1 MRTTRRGLAAAGLL
15 VLAFLGTLLGY
26 AQSGKTH
33 VVERSSPVSDGINIE
48 LDVLGIDAV
57 SRQISVRAMLV
68 PEGRYFDEDE
78 QAFATSLRVTTR
90 FALRE
95 SADFTVEAGQPIG
108 GSFDFDVPVYG
119 NVQVYPFD
127 RYDFSNDDPKK
138 VGRIIPAPLIKIDE
152 VLDDGRT
159 APVPVGVSDRD
170 PGDEPGWTEY
180 WRMITDGSTLN
191 VELVMERSGAVLVAV
206 GIVVFLVLCLA
217 ALSASVAWAVATKRR
232 PIEPTFASWFA
243 AMLFALIPLQ
253 GFLPGAPPVGAWI
266 DVTVFFWV
274 EIILMAGLAVFI
286 ISWFKYREPP
296 DYTHLERAR
305 RERAQQIEAED
316 AATD

>member
-1 MRTTRRGLAAAGLL
+1 MRRLRRGFVAAGLL
-15 VLAFLGTLLGY
+15 ILVFLGALFGY

-48 LDVLGIDAV
+48 LDVLGIDPV
-57 SRQISVRAMLV
+57 TRQISVRAMLV
-68 PEGRYFDEDE
+68 PRGRYFDADE
-78 QAFATSLRVTTR
+78 SAFATALRVTTR

-95 SADFTVEAGQPIG
+95 TADFTIEAGQPIG

-119 NVQVYPFD
+119 NVQSYPFD

-152 VLDDGRT
+152 LLDDGST
-159 APVPVGVSDRD
+159 APVPVGVTETD
-170 PGDEPGWTEY
+170 PSAEPGWTER
-180 WRMITDGSTLN
+180 WRMTADGSTLY
-191 VELVMERSGAVLVAV
+191 VELVMDRSGAVLAAVA
-206 GIVVFLVLCLA
+206 IIVFLVLCLA
-217 ALSASVAWAVATKRR
+217 ALSAWVAWAVATKRR

-286 ISWFKYREPP
+286 ISWFRYREPP
-296 DYTHLERAR
+296 DYSHLNRADPGR
-305 RERAQQIEAED
+305 PD
-316 AATD
+316 